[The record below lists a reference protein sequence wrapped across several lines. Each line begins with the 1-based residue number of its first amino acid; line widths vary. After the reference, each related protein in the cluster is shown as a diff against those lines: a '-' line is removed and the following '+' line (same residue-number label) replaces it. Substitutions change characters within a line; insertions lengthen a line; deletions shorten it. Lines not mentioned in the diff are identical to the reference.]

1 MLNNRLHH
9 NGNAPATLAC
19 ARPAV
24 TAEITLGVCRYLV
37 DCGYAPLTE
46 FTLANG
52 RRADIAAI
60 DKAGHILIVEVKSC
74 REDFEGDAKWP
85 DYLGF
90 CDQFYFAVSADFPK
104 PLLPDGIGFLVA
116 DRYGAALGLAAP
128 DHKMAAARRKAV
140 TVRLARQSLLRGLT
154 KGG

>member
-1 MLNNRLHH
+1 MLNNGYDPGLAARP
-9 NGNAPATLAC
+9 APGG

-104 PLLPDGIGFLVA
+104 TLLPGGVGFLVA
-116 DRYGAALGLAAP
+116 DRYGAAPGLAAP
-128 DHKMAAARRKAV
+128 DQKMAAARRRAV
-140 TVRLARQSLLRGLT
+140 TVRLARQSLLRGL
-154 KGG
+154 KRGG